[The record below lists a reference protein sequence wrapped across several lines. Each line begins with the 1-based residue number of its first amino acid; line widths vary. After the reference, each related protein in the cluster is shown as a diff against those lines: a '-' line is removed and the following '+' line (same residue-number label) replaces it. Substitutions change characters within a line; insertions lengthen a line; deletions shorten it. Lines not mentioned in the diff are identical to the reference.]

1 VIGFHAQQAVEKAL
15 KSVVVALGL
24 EIPRSHDL
32 VLLIRLLDLAGG
44 SLPDVVL
51 DAGWL
56 NPWAVSMRYDE
67 VESALDR
74 DRAVQVADEV
84 LRWAQQAVAS
94 RRT

>member
-1 VIGFHAQQAVEKAL
+1 
-15 KSVVVALGL
+15 
-24 EIPRSHDL
+24 
-32 VLLIRLLDLAGG
+32 VLLIRLLDLAVG

-51 DAGWL
+51 DAGRL

-74 DRAVQVADEV
+74 HRAVQVGEEV
-84 LRWAQQAVAS
+84 LRWAQQAVAG